1 MIELKENNINPDEI
15 GKSISAVANACIL
28 EKADSGYIV
37 FGIENSTLQEK
48 GVNFDP
54 FNLKALGQQDM
65 EMYLRQMLVAGD
77 FRFIPFKK
85 EDKNFLLIEIFRA
98 LGSPT
103 NYKNIPYVRIG
114 KNTSSL
120 KNYPNLEQ
128 KYGLVF
134 NRVISGKQAKS
145 DLSYSEVLN
154 LLDFDSYY
162 QIMKLPIPSETKDIL
177 IRFEQEGFVFKQQ
190 DRWRITNLGA
200 LLFARDLKGFDN
212 LQYKTPR
219 VITYEGNHKLSTV
232 IKDKEGK
239 KGYAAGFEDLIKW
252 IYSQIPEPE
261 VITKIYRE
269 QKITYPEKAIRE
281 IVANALIH
289 QDWKL
294 KACVR

>member
-1 MIELKENNINPDEI
+1 MFEKEIKLFNSILGTLRSQTNSNETPLIELKENNINPDEI

-128 KYGLVF
+128 KIWASF
-134 NRVISGKQAKS
+134 QSGYFWKKTS
-145 DLSYSEVLN
+145 KVRLE
-154 LLDFDSYY
+154 
-162 QIMKLPIPSETKDIL
+162 
-177 IRFEQEGFVFKQQ
+177 
-190 DRWRITNLGA
+190 
-200 LLFARDLKGFDN
+200 LF
-212 LQYKTPR
+212 
-219 VITYEGNHKLSTV
+219 
-232 IKDKEGK
+232 
-239 KGYAAGFEDLIKW
+239 
-252 IYSQIPEPE
+252 
-261 VITKIYRE
+261 
-269 QKITYPEKAIRE
+269 
-281 IVANALIH
+281 
-289 QDWKL
+289 
-294 KACVR
+294 